1 MNSNLWIERNT
12 FKIIEKKKHS
22 ATVEFFVEVLSN
34 LSSRG
39 IKICIYFPFLRKKKN
54 KIRRY
59 YLIVGQ
65 SMSTVPLYN
74 YF

>member
-1 MNSNLWIERNT
+1 MNFNLWIERNT
-12 FKIIEKKKHS
+12 FKIKKEKHS

-34 LSSRG
+34 PSSRG
-39 IKICIYFPFLRKKKN
+39 IKFAFIFLFHEKKN

-65 SMSTVPLYN
+65 SMNTVPLYN